1 MNKRILVTG
10 GLGFIG
16 SHLCLYLLKKG
27 QHVICIDNLSTGQ
40 VGNLQEMEAYPE
52 FEYINGD
59 IVNPIGLDGTIDE
72 IYNLA
77 CPASPVH
84 CQKNPIKT
92 TQTCVMGVLNMLEL
106 ARKYN
111 CKILHAST
119 SEVYGDPGVHSQPES
134 YWGHVNPCGIRSCYD
149 EGKRCAESLCMD
161 YHRQYG
167 VKVKVIRIFN
177 TYGPRM
183 AEDDGRVV
191 SNFILQALKGE
202 PLTIYGDGGQTRS
215 FQYIDDLVEAMM
227 RMMGTADVFTGPVNI
242 GNPEEYTILELAK
255 MVIEQTGSLSRIISK
270 SLPQDDPRRRR
281 PDISLAYRMLN
292 GWQPKIGLQE
302 GLVKTIDYFRS
313 VIKQGEIKTS
323 EM

>member
-1 MNKRILVTG
+1 M
-10 GLGFIG
+10 
-16 SHLCLYLLKKG
+16 
-27 QHVICIDNLSTGQ
+27 
-40 VGNLQEMEAYPE
+40 
-52 FEYINGD
+52 
-59 IVNPIGLDGTIDE
+59 
-72 IYNLA
+72 
-77 CPASPVH
+77 
-84 CQKNPIKT
+84 
-92 TQTCVMGVLNMLEL
+92 
-106 ARKYN
+106 
-111 CKILHAST
+111 
-119 SEVYGDPGVHSQPES
+119 
-134 YWGHVNPCGIRSCYD
+134 
-149 EGKRCAESLCMD
+149 
-161 YHRQYG
+161 
-167 VKVKVIRIFN
+167 KVKVIRIFN